1 MKEYIRFEG
10 KLFSYNRRN
19 QFLFLGV
26 IVFLVG
32 LIVYMP
38 YQNTGNIQEK
48 IETEARSVRNAIA
61 YVPMHEVE
69 EGTYTDDYAYY
80 DHLLRESRAVASQEV
95 ALTMYD
101 DFDQYVTAGLQVTE
115 ERIQAHEQGYGTLPD
130 EFIIPLS
137 QSLRE
142 QEVYQYLQNHNIQIE
157 PDALNNVNAVVYAMM
172 LFSSLSFFFL
182 LFLSSDVLTEDD
194 EHKTIISAYP
204 INANQKV
211 IGKLI
216 IQTLSSLIILVG
228 LFVLGF
234 VFYSLFF
241 GTAPLDYPEA
251 VYWRGSYLAVPTY
264 LYILAFLWLFLIFV
278 IHMVLLS
285 AVMNLIFHNK
295 YLNIFAGGSLFII
308 SYLFSSELPFFSQ
321 TPLNYLNPA
330 GILNGQLA
338 NQFNQPSNDLLS
350 ATVILCVWSIL
361 YSLILSVTFS
371 RKNTSHVKQET
382 AGDNQP

>member
-10 KLFSYNRRN
+10 KLFLYNRRN

-69 EGTYTDDYAYY
+69 EGTHMNDYAYY

-115 ERIQAHEQGYGTLPD
+115 ERIQAHEEGYGTLPD

-157 PDALNNVNAVVYAMM
+157 PDALNNVNAVVYAIM
-172 LFSSLSFFFL
+172 LFSSLSFF
-182 LFLSSDVLTEDD
+182 SCYS
-194 EHKTIISAYP
+194 YP
-204 INANQKV
+204 V
-211 IGKLI
+211 M
-216 IQTLSSLIILVG
+216 
-228 LFVLGF
+228 
-234 VFYSLFF
+234 YSLKMMNIK
-241 GTAPLDYPEA
+241 
-251 VYWRGSYLAVPTY
+251 RS
-264 LYILAFLWLFLIFV
+264 FLHIRSMRIKKLSGNLSFRHFLV
-278 IHMVLLS
+278 
-285 AVMNLIFHNK
+285 
-295 YLNIFAGGSLFII
+295 
-308 SYLFSSELPFFSQ
+308 
-321 TPLNYLNPA
+321 
-330 GILNGQLA
+330 
-338 NQFNQPSNDLLS
+338 
-350 ATVILCVWSIL
+350 
-361 YSLILSVTFS
+361 
-371 RKNTSHVKQET
+371 
-382 AGDNQP
+382 